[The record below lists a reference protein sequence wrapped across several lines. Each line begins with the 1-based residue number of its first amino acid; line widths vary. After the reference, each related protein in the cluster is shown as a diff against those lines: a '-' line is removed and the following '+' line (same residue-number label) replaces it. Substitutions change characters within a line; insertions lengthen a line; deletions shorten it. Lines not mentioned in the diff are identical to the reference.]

1 MSETD
6 LNAHSF
12 DQVVR
17 VWRGSGNGPVSAK
30 NGRPPDIKEVARL
43 AGVSPVTVS
52 RALRQPDIVSQKTR
66 ERILS
71 VVRETGYASN
81 PHAVALRS
89 GRSTI
94 VAAFVSNLLSQQ
106 YSQAVRA
113 CARVLEAE
121 GYQLMV
127 GQTSYSYAME
137 QTAIRSLIA
146 LRPAAVFFTGVIELE
161 EHRQQL
167 SELDIPVVESWAYP
181 RDPLDMLV
189 GISNTDGGRMAA
201 EHLVEKGYRRLAYLG
216 RSGGRGSLRLKGFQ
230 ARAQELGADIVRTFS
245 IDGIATIHD
254 GRQACRRILDEPRD
268 FDAVFCANDL
278 LGTGMLLEAR
288 QRGVRVPDEL
298 AILSFGHNDLAG
310 ELTPRLTTISFDV
323 DHLGGRAAELIIA
336 RLSGGENT
344 SAPREC
350 LDLQLHAGE
359 ST

>member
-1 MSETD
+1 MNQTD
-6 LNAHSF
+6 LNKHSF

-17 VWRGSGNGPVSAK
+17 VKAGPDTAFAAAK
-30 NGRPPDIKEVARL
+30 NGRPPDIKEVARR

-66 ERILS
+66 ERILE
-71 VVRETGYASN
+71 VVRDTGYASN

-94 VAAFVSNLLSQQ
+94 VAAFVSNLMSQQ

-113 CARVLEAE
+113 CARGLEE
-121 GYQLMV
+121 RGYQLMV

-137 QTAIRSLIA
+137 RTAINSLIA

-161 EHRQQL
+161 EHRRQL

-181 RDPLDMLV
+181 RDPIDMLV
-189 GISNTDGGRMAA
+189 GISNTDAGRLAA
-201 EHLVEKGYRRLAYLG
+201 DHLVEKGYRRLAYLG
-216 RSGGRGSLRLKGFQ
+216 RSGGRGSLRLQGFQ
-230 ARAQELGADIVRTFS
+230 ARAAELGAEIVHTFS
-245 IDGIATIHD
+245 IDGITTIHD
-254 GRQACRRILDEPRD
+254 GRQACRRILDEQRN

-278 LGTGMLLEAR
+278 LGAGMLLEAR
-288 QRGVRVPDEL
+288 QRRIKIPEEL

-310 ELTPRLTTISFDV
+310 ELSPRLSTISFDV
-323 DHLGGRAAELIIA
+323 DRLGTRAAALIIE
-336 RLSGGENT
+336 RLSNGRGET
-344 SAPREC
+344 PPREC
-350 LDLQLHAGE
+350 LDLQLHLGE

>member
-1 MSETD
+1 MDQTD
-6 LNAHSF
+6 LNKHSF

-17 VWRGSGNGPVSAK
+17 VQTEAVTAYSGAK

-52 RALRQPDIVSQKTR
+52 RALRQPDIVSAETR
-66 ERILS
+66 ERVLQ
-71 VVRETGYASN
+71 VVRDTGYASN

-113 CARVLEAE
+113 CARRLEE
-121 GYQLMV
+121 HGYQLMV
-127 GQTSYSYAME
+127 GQTSYSYAKE
-137 QTAIRSLIA
+137 RTAINSLIA

-161 EHRQQL
+161 EHRRQL
-167 SELDIPVVESWAYP
+167 RELDIPVVESWAYP
-181 RDPLDMLV
+181 RDPIDMLV
-189 GISNTDGGRMAA
+189 GISNTDAGRLAA
-201 EHLVEKGYRRLAYLG
+201 EHLVERGYRQLAYLG

-230 ARAQELGADIVRTFS
+230 ARAAELGVEIVDTFLIDDITTLHS
-245 IDGIATIHD
+245 
-254 GRQACRRILDEPRD
+254 GRQACHRIFDAPRK

-278 LGTGMLLEAR
+278 LGAGVLLEAR
-288 QRGVRVPDEL
+288 QRRIRIPEEL
-298 AILSFGHNDLAG
+298 AILTFGHNDLAE
-310 ELTPRLTTISFDV
+310 ELSPRLSAICFDV
-323 DHLGGRAAELIIA
+323 EQLGTRSAALIIE
-336 RLSGGENT
+336 RLSNGNGK
-344 SAPREC
+344 AALAEC